1 MIKYNGKLY
10 FAENINRAFSFLII
24 SSINITIQTRVLFY
38 YYDKLSSKDK
48 RKNKKREKDRFFVS
62 ISRRCS
68 DRLITRNGRRGTR
81 CRKWRRRGRVALS
94 ERRGEDLVIPKG
106 IVERDSPV
114 SSHHSDALYLL
125 CHPFVIVLDE
135 RDASLAATDFLIDR
149 GYFPHT
155 HTFPFDCRTSWH
167 TVGGLIWFNI

>member
-1 MIKYNGKLY
+1 M
-10 FAENINRAFSFLII
+10 
-24 SSINITIQTRVLFY
+24 
-38 YYDKLSSKDK
+38 
-48 RKNKKREKDRFFVS
+48 
-62 ISRRCS
+62 
-68 DRLITRNGRRGTR
+68 
-81 CRKWRRRGRVALS
+81 ALS

-135 RDASLAATDFLIDR
+135 RDASLVATDFLIDR

>member
-1 MIKYNGKLY
+1 M
-10 FAENINRAFSFLII
+10 
-24 SSINITIQTRVLFY
+24 
-38 YYDKLSSKDK
+38 
-48 RKNKKREKDRFFVS
+48 
-62 ISRRCS
+62 
-68 DRLITRNGRRGTR
+68 
-81 CRKWRRRGRVALS
+81 ALS

-149 GYFPHT
+149 GYFLHT
-155 HTFPFDCRTSWH
+155 HTFPFDCGTSWH
-167 TVGGLIWFNI
+167 TVGGLIWLIFEMYNYSCWKMKKKKGFSVYLILNSKYNFIRTLI